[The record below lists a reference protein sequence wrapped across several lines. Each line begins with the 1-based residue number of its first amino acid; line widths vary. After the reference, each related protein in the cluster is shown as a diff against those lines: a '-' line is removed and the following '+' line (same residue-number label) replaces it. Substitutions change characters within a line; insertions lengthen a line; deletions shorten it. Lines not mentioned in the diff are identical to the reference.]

1 MFTGGHVT
9 AKVMMIE
16 STEGCPIAPGS
27 SLSKEIILSPTAK
40 GHVRVG
46 VRTFFGRNQ
55 RQRPAKLDFYE
66 AFAFKVYSHVKIVF
80 KDVFPIF

>member
-9 AKVMMIE
+9 AKVMTIE

-46 VRTFFGRNQ
+46 VRICFWTK
-55 RQRPAKLDFYE
+55 PKAKLDFYE
-66 AFAFKVYSHVKIVF
+66 AFAFKVYSHVKKVF
-80 KDVFPIF
+80 KDVFHIF